1 MDAAP
6 LLVEVEHVT
15 PYWRAALTERV
26 LVSNGE
32 RLYRVVRLFAGARS
46 VQLVLCRVGPDGAD
60 GRDGYNEV
68 QLSEAERW
76 DAVLAARVRATLRLV
91 GLPAAEPTN
100 GGV

>member
-15 PYWRAALTERV
+15 PYWRGALTERV

-32 RLYRVVRLFAGARS
+32 RLYRVVRLLVGAQT

-60 GRDGYNEV
+60 ETLGYNEV
-68 QLSEAERW
+68 QLSQAEQW

-91 GLPAAEPTN
+91 GLPAAEPSS
-100 GGV
+100 GEV